1 MKKMEK
7 DILEDIDEKPR
18 EKKGN
23 KQHDPLGV
31 TMKIVNKNHHLPFSP
46 GMKLRRRRAPNGRK
60 ISQISIAGYNQ
71 KPSLGS
77 NKRFMRHV
85 TDGGYARK
93 IPSEEEIGAGTST
106 TKELSAP
113 ER

>member
-7 DILEDIDEKPR
+7 DILEDIEEKPR

-31 TMKIVNKNHHLPFSP
+31 TMKSVNKNHLLPFSP

-60 ISQISIAGYNQ
+60 ISQISVAGYNQ

-77 NKRFMRHV
+77 NKRLMRHV
-85 TDGGYARK
+85 TDGVYARK
-93 IPSEEEIGAGTST
+93 MPSEEEIGAGTTT
-106 TKELSAP
+106 TKDMSAP